1 MRWGGEAV
9 GLGGKCYGPGSQ
21 SPQAACASLPGKEAL
36 MGSVGIS
43 VSRRGPGLGPWRWR
57 ARQRERGHLLDRGR
71 WRRGDRR
78 PRGAGGQGRTRPR
91 LPGPALSCHGLWYRH
106 NRQTEV
112 RNRAFSSS
120 TRFPAAVLRPPPRP
134 VVISSPHRPHFLS
147 LRKRK
152 LSSVLLFAYIV
163 LFVYV

>member
-1 MRWGGEAV
+1 MRQSVQA
-9 GLGGKCYGPGSQ
+9 GSATVPEV
-21 SPQAACASLPGKEAL
+21 SHPRLRVRLFRTRRAL

-57 ARQRERGHLLDRGR
+57 ARQRERGRLLDRGR

-112 RNRAFSSS
+112 RNRVFSSS
-120 TRFPAAVLRPPPRP
+120 ARFPAAVPASSALPCSHLFTSPAPLP
-134 VVISSPHRPHFLS
+134 VSEEEE
-147 LRKRK
+147 
-152 LSSVLLFAYIV
+152 A
-163 LFVYV
+163 

>member
-57 ARQRERGHLLDRGR
+57 ARQRERGRLLDRGR

-91 LPGPALSCHGLWYRH
+91 LPGPALSCHGLWYAASGATLLLDFSLRWLVPCIG
-106 NRQTEV
+106 RQILNHWTTSAYIAD
-112 RNRAFSSS
+112 RKS
-120 TRFPAAVLRPPPRP
+120 TRLN
-134 VVISSPHRPHFLS
+134 SSHQ
-147 LRKRK
+147 
-152 LSSVLLFAYIV
+152 I
-163 LFVYV
+163 